1 MNLGMVMDDEAGD
14 SPPPPAR
21 ASRGT
26 QESSP
31 DEESSGYTPRTRAR
45 LRRLLG
51 LPAGRTDPF
60 TGTYKKKFRRKA
72 STNAIR
78 QIKRYQGPGEG
89 HSTSGKIFGP
99 KIH

>member
-26 QESSP
+26 QESS

-45 LRRLLG
+45 SCRLLG
-51 LPAGRTDPF
+51 LPAERIPLLVLT
-60 TGTYKKKFRRKA
+60 RR
-72 STNAIR
+72 SS
-78 QIKRYQGPGEG
+78 GER
-89 HSTSGKIFGP
+89 P
-99 KIH
+99 ARMPYY